1 MDTKIR
7 NIIIIS
13 SVVVLAIV
21 GITLGIVL
29 HKNSNS
35 PIKPPVSNRKKFYGN
50 WYYWWGIYCGATIP
64 NSNPPK
70 IIDCPVT
77 LYDYLSQINVEPNT
91 AFYLGTGSYED
102 GKKETRCN
110 FASWDCDSIKDQPSV
125 YFNSKNIQLKNQI
138 INFGGYGTCD
148 IKYGMTLPNNY
159 CNNDPTSIAPTI
171 VWTDN
176 LFGFLPEAGEIINKG
191 YTGASIDIEA
201 VPPGD
206 SKDAMNGSGLI
217 SLLHRWTQS
226 DLDIIITLP
235 GNGVKDE
242 YGGMKWFD
250 NVSTDPNFNKV
261 YVCLMYYALINDTE
275 TDKGGTLKAPIKL
288 IQSLQTT
295 WSGPNSK
302 YKLDPEQIILGLSFG
317 HTQSPKNFFTG
328 HYGTTI
334 FELASGGISRWVE
347 HGGEIGGGC
356 YGTDCKK

>member
-13 SVVVLAIV
+13 SVVGIAIV

-50 WYYWWGIYCGATIP
+50 WYYWWGAYCMDKGQGV
-64 NSNPPK
+64 
-70 IIDCPVT
+70 DCPVT

-91 AFYLGTGSYED
+91 AFYLGTGCYED
-102 GKKETRCN
+102 GNPVTQCN
-110 FASWDCDSIKDQPSV
+110 FGSWDCHTIKDQPSV

-138 INFGGYGTCD
+138 INFGGYGTCNN
-148 IKYGMTLPNNY
+148 KYGITLPNNY
-159 CNNDPTSIAPTI
+159 CDNDPKSIAPTI
-171 VWTDN
+171 VWTDK
-176 LFGFLPEAGEIINKG
+176 LFGFLPGAGEIINKG
-191 YTGASIDIEA
+191 YTGVSIDIEA
-201 VPPGD
+201 VPPVD
-206 SKDAMNGSGLI
+206 SKDAMDGSGLI
-217 SLLHRWTQS
+217 SLLHKWTQS
-226 DLDIIITLP
+226 DLDIIITMP
-235 GNGVKDE
+235 GNGVNPL

-250 NVSTDPNFNKV
+250 NVANSPNFKKV

-275 TDKGGTLKAPIKL
+275 QERGGTLTNTDVL
-288 IQSLQTT
+288 ITSLETR

-317 HTQSPKNFFTG
+317 KTESPQTFFTG
-328 HYGTTI
+328 EDGKRI

-347 HGGEIGGGC
+347 HGGNIDWTC
-356 YGTDCKK
+356 NQPPDFKCPKLN